1 MNEKKNNKANGTNGA
16 YRAPL
21 GSKPFLPKGDLAIDK
36 MVQAARSCKQN
47 IAAGLIGLMSLMT
60 LMGCS
65 GDSREPEVQEPTE
78 LRTPIAFCG
87 LEGEELVTRA
97 HEANGLT
104 RAGTPLSDAGV
115 TTFKVWGYKN
125 MDYDISTGAYD
136 IDDSKLQN
144 VFPGYAVDWTRNSAA
159 TSITNSDGWEYIL
172 TNYPDQTIKYWDWGA
187 VAYRFFA
194 VTNWGGESAGP
205 YEANTAYGANG
216 TYEGYKDYEMT
227 MSVDVTSRKAIEDM
241 PYFSQLWFST
251 GNPDDYPTRQFG
263 KPVQLVFLKPYAKV
277 RFMYTYVNDPASI
290 LVENQVF
297 KPTADY
303 TANEEDK
310 VKIAR
315 KGTFTIHYPLT
326 GTATKEWYSIV
337 RATGEG
343 SGALE
348 AFFEDYDPDDP
359 TKEYIDAIG
368 GWYTVFPNTTQ
379 GSYKLTVTINRSE
392 KSCVVPAEYMQ
403 WLPGYSYTYIFKINE
418 LGGVSIEMVQV
429 AFNDWTELE
438 GKHEVYN
445 W

>member
-1 MNEKKNNKANGTNGA
+1 M
-16 YRAPL
+16 RL
-21 GSKPFLPKGDLAIDK
+21 
-36 MVQAARSCKQN
+36 M
-47 IAAGLIGLMSLMT
+47 GLMRPMRPMRLMGLMGLMGLG

-65 GDSREPEVQEPTE
+65 GDSREAQEPEPTE
-78 LRTPIAFCG
+78 LRTPIAFSG
-87 LEGEELVTRA
+87 QEAEEQVTRA
-97 HEANGLT
+97 NGAYEANEAFGLT
-104 RAGTPLSDAGV
+104 RAGTPLSEAGV
-115 TTFKVWGYKN
+115 TSFKVWGYKN
-125 MDYDISTGAYD
+125 MTYNEGVYDG
-136 IDDSKLQN
+136 DDNRMQN
-144 VFPGYAVDWTRNSAA
+144 VFPGYTVDWTRNSAA

-172 TNYPDQTIKYWDWGA
+172 PDEPDQTIKYWDWA
-187 VAYRFFA
+187 ATAYRFFA

-216 TYEGYKDYEMT
+216 TYGAGAYKDYEMT
-227 MSVDVTSRKAIEDM
+227 MAVDVTSRQAIEDM

-277 RFMYTYVNDPASI
+277 RFMYTYVYDRDAI

-303 TANEEDK
+303 TADEAAK

-326 GTATKEWYSIV
+326 GTATSEWYSIV

-348 AFFEDYDPDDP
+348 AFLEDYDPDNP

-368 GWYTVFPNTTQ
+368 GWYSVFPNTTQ
-379 GSYKLTVTINRSE
+379 GSYKLSVTINRSE
-392 KSCVVPAEYMQ
+392 KTCVVPAEYMQ
-403 WLPGYSYTYIFKINE
+403 WQPGYSYTYIFKINE
-418 LGGVSIEMVQV
+418 QGGVSIDMVQV
-429 AFNDWTELE
+429 AFNNWTELE